1 MRLGDKTQGLKKT
14 DLEAV
19 RLTGDRL
26 QDYVAFWDR
35 SARTDAIRAIADA
48 TDEASFERSGLDEA
62 GGLLALVP
70 PGAAVLEIGC
80 GIGRLLQ
87 HLGPGAREV
96 HGVDISAE
104 MVDRGA
110 QRLAHLGNV
119 HFHHGNGY
127 DLGDFEDGRFDLV
140 FSHFVFQHMPKT
152 IAFNYMTEAARVLKP
167 GGVFRLQV
175 PNLLNEVHFAAFR
188 HFTQP
193 YFVENPYPM
202 NFYSPAELVRMLEA
216 AGFGV
221 TDLDDYMMAVA
232 RKGAETSA
240 ARMASEL
247 ADQERSLYRARISEL
262 EAEVARMRRV
272 YDQPVLQAALKA
284 RRRLLRRPHP

>member
-14 DLEAV
+14 DLEGV
-19 RLTGDRL
+19 RLAGHRL
-26 QDYVAFWDR
+26 QDYVEFWER

-48 TDEASFERSGLDEA
+48 TDQASFERSGLVDA
-62 GGLLALVP
+62 TALLALVP
-70 PGAAVLEIGC
+70 PAAVVLEIGC
-80 GIGRLLQ
+80 GIGRVLQ
-87 HLGPGAREV
+87 HLSAGAREV

-110 QRLAHLGNV
+110 RRLAHLPNV

-127 DLGDFEDGRFDLV
+127 DLGNFEAGHFDLV
-140 FSHFVFQHMPKT
+140 FSSFVFQHMPKT

-167 GGVFRLQV
+167 SGVFRLQV
-175 PNLLNEVHFAAFR
+175 PNLLHEQHFAAFR

-202 NFYSPAELVRMLEA
+202 NFYSPPELVRMLEA

-221 TDLDDYMMAVA
+221 TDLDDYMVVVA
-232 RKGAETSA
+232 RKGADTPA
-240 ARMASEL
+240 ALLASGL
-247 ADQERSLYRARISEL
+247 ADQERARYRARISEL
-262 EAEVARMRRV
+262 EAEVTRMRRV
-272 YDQPVLQAALKA
+272 YDLPVVQAALKA
-284 RRRLLRRPHP
+284 RRRLLRRPP